1 MSIWAFLTQSEID
14 DAPDGEEGFA
24 QLARISQERLDQRL
38 SRLNRDDNSGWN
50 RVAESEM
57 LFSRTV
63 LNLGKSYGIEPF
75 VSMQIPREG
84 YNTNEYTE
92 FRHELDDAV
101 AHLVLTNA
109 IKLRRD
115 TMIVPS
121 GIKEA
126 IRTHLHHIREHL
138 EKADVSDDKR
148 ATLKRKLDEFD
159 AALEKNRFNY
169 LAAGH
174 VAMEILSLT
183 ANVLSVTESA
193 TVHKLL
199 TNMMQTVAEA
209 KAEDD
214 QKRNLP
220 PSNPPPVML
229 PPKREEP
236 RVANGPRE
244 HVPVD
249 LDDEI
254 PSSDVVA
261 ST

>member
-24 QLARISQERLDQRL
+24 QLVRIAQERLDQRL
-38 SRLNRDDNSGWN
+38 SQFDREDNSGWN

-63 LNLGKSYGIEPF
+63 LNLGKSYDIEPF

-84 YNTNEYTE
+84 YNTSEYTE

-115 TMIVPS
+115 TMIVPN
-121 GIKEA
+121 GVKEA
-126 IRTHLHHIREHL
+126 IRTHLHHIRGHL
-138 EKADVSDDKR
+138 ERADISDAKR
-148 ATLKRKLDEFD
+148 AALKRKLDEFD
-159 AALEKNRFNY
+159 AALDKNRFNY
-169 LAAGH
+169 LAAGR

-199 TNMMQTVAEA
+199 TKMMQAVAEA

-214 QKRNLP
+214 EKRNLP
-220 PSNPPPVML
+220 SSDPPPVML
-229 PPKREEP
+229 PAKREEP
-236 RVANGPRE
+236 KVVSGPRE
-244 HVPVD
+244 D
-249 LDDEI
+249 FSAGLDDEI
-254 PSSDVVA
+254 PF
-261 ST
+261 

>member
-1 MSIWAFLTQSEID
+1 MSIWAFLTQAEID
-14 DAPDGEEGFA
+14 DARDGEEGFA
-24 QLARISQERLDQRL
+24 QLVRIAQERLDQRL
-38 SRLNRDDNSGWN
+38 GQFDREDSSAWNS
-50 RVAESEM
+50 VAESEM
-57 LFSRTV
+57 MFSRTV
-63 LNLGKSYGIEPF
+63 LNLGKGFGIEPF
-75 VSMQIPREG
+75 ASMQIPREG
-84 YNTNEYTE
+84 YNTYEYTE

-115 TMIVPS
+115 TMIVPN
-121 GIKEA
+121 GVKEA

-138 EKADVSDDKR
+138 EKAVISDTKR
-148 ATLKRKLDEFD
+148 AALKRKLDEFD

-169 LAAGH
+169 LAAGR

-209 KAEDD
+209 KADD
-214 QKRNLP
+214 DEKRNLP
-220 PSNPPPVML
+220 PSDPPPIML
-229 PPKREEP
+229 PAKREEP
-236 RVANGPRE
+236 QVVNGARE
-244 HVPVD
+244 DFGAD

-254 PSSDVVA
+254 PF
-261 ST
+261 

>member
-24 QLARISQERLDQRL
+24 QLVRIAQERLDQRL
-38 SRLNRDDNSGWN
+38 SQYDREDNSGWD

-75 VSMQIPREG
+75 ASMRIPRAG
-84 YNTNEYTE
+84 YNTSEYTE

-115 TMIVPS
+115 TMIVPNAV
-121 GIKEA
+121 KEA
-126 IRTHLHHIREHL
+126 IRTHLHHIRKHL
-138 EKADVSDDKR
+138 EKADISDAKR
-148 ATLKRKLDEFD
+148 AALKRKLDEFD

-169 LAAGH
+169 LSAGR

-183 ANVLSVTESA
+183 ANVLSLTESA
-193 TVHKLL
+193 TVQKLL

-214 QKRNLP
+214 DRRNLP
-220 PSNPPPVML
+220 SSDPPPVML
-229 PPKREEP
+229 PAKREEP
-236 RVANGPRE
+236 KVVNGPRE
-244 HVPVD
+244 D
-249 LDDEI
+249 FSANLDDEI
-254 PSSDVVA
+254 PF
-261 ST
+261 

>member
-1 MSIWAFLTQSEID
+1 MSIWAFLTQAEID

-24 QLARISQERLDQRL
+24 QLVRVAQERLDQRL
-38 SRLNRDDNSGWN
+38 SQFDREDNSGWN

-57 LFSRTV
+57 MFSRTV
-63 LNLGKSYGIEPF
+63 LNLGKGYGIEPF
-75 VSMQIPREG
+75 ASMQIPREG

-109 IKLRRD
+109 INLRRD
-115 TMIVPS
+115 TMIVPN
-121 GIKEA
+121 GVKEA

-138 EKADVSDDKR
+138 EKADISDAKR
-148 ATLKRKLDEFD
+148 AALKRKLDEFD

-169 LAAGH
+169 LAAGR

-183 ANVLSVTESA
+183 ANVLSVAESA

-214 QKRNLP
+214 EKRNLP
-220 PSNPPPVML
+220 SSDPPPVML
-229 PPKREEP
+229 PAKREEP
-236 RVANGPRE
+236 KVVNGPRE
-244 HVPVD
+244 DFSAD

-254 PSSDVVA
+254 PF
-261 ST
+261 

>member
-1 MSIWAFLTQSEID
+1 MSIWAFLTQSEIN
-14 DAPDGEEGFA
+14 DASDGEEGFA
-24 QLARISQERLDQRL
+24 QLVRIAQERLDQRL
-38 SRLNRDDNSGWN
+38 SQFDREDTSGWN

-75 VSMQIPREG
+75 RSMQIPRGG
-84 YNTNEYTE
+84 YNTHEYTE

-101 AHLVLTNA
+101 AHLVLTTA

-115 TMIVPS
+115 TMIVPNS
-121 GIKEA
+121 VKET

-138 EKADVSDDKR
+138 EKADISEARR
-148 ATLKRKLDEFD
+148 AALKRKLDEFD

-169 LAAGH
+169 LAAGR

-214 QKRNLP
+214 EKRHLP
-220 PSNPPPVML
+220 SSDPPPVML
-229 PPKREEP
+229 PAKREEP
-236 RVANGPRE
+236 KIVHGPRE
-244 HVPVD
+244 DFSLD
-249 LDDEI
+249 LDDDI
-254 PSSDVVA
+254 PF
-261 ST
+261 